1 MNGTSRLY
9 RSTSQRM
16 LGGVAAGLASYL
28 RIDPNVVR
36 LIFLVLAFVTGGGFA
51 LVYMLLWLLIPGTA
65 STATDVHQIVNENVN
80 DIGAQLRSFT
90 GAKGSHGGNG
100 GNGGNG
106 GVAQPNGG
114 ANVAQGQLPPAG
126 ATTQHRHGNPA
137 AALIAIGVFFL
148 LLNLG
153 FFRFFAWGVWWPLL
167 LVGLGVMMI
176 SRRA

>member
-16 LGGVAAGLASYL
+16 LGGVASGLASYFG
-28 RIDPNVVR
+28 IDPNIVR
-36 LIFLVLAFVTGGGFA
+36 IVFLVLAFITGGGFA

-65 STATDVHQIVNENVN
+65 STATEVNQIVNENLN

-90 GAKGSHGGNG
+90 RPR

-114 ANVAQGQLPPAG
+114 VTAAQGQLPPASTS
-126 ATTQHRHGNPA
+126 AQARQGNPA

-153 FFRFFAWGVWWPLL
+153 FFRHFAWGVWWPLL
-167 LVGLGVMMI
+167 LVGLGVLMI

>member
-1 MNGTSRLY
+1 
-9 RSTSQRM
+9 M
-16 LGGVAAGLASYL
+16 LGGVASGLASYL
-28 RIDPNVVR
+28 GIDPNIVR
-36 LIFLVLAFVTGGGFA
+36 IIFLVLTFITGGGFA
-51 LVYMLLWLLIPGTA
+51 FVYMLLWLLIPGTA
-65 STATDVHQIVNENVN
+65 STATDVNEIVNENLS
-80 DIGAQLRSFT
+80 DMGARVRGFT
-90 GAKGSHGGNG
+90 GARGAKV

-114 ANVAQGQLPPAG
+114 ATASQGQLPPAG
-126 ATTQHRHGNPA
+126 ASAQPRQGNPA
-137 AALIAIGVFFL
+137 MALIAIGIFFL

>member
-16 LGGVAAGLASYL
+16 LGGVAAGFASYFG
-28 RIDPNVVR
+28 IDPNVVR
-36 LIFLVLAFVTGGGFA
+36 LIFLVLTFVTGGGFA

-65 STATDVHQIVNENVN
+65 STAADVNQVVNENIG
-80 DIGAQLRSFT
+80 DMGAQLRSFT
-90 GAKGSHGGNG
+90 GTKATNG

-114 ANVAQGQLPPAG
+114 PNPAQGQLPPNA
-126 ATTQHRHGNPA
+126 ASVQPRQGNPA
-137 AALIAIGVFFL
+137 VALIAIGVFFL

>member
-1 MNGTSRLY
+1 M
-9 RSTSQRM
+9 
-16 LGGVAAGLASYL
+16 
-28 RIDPNVVR
+28 
-36 LIFLVLAFVTGGGFA
+36 
-51 LVYMLLWLLIPGTA
+51 
-65 STATDVHQIVNENVN
+65 
-80 DIGAQLRSFT
+80 GAQLRSFT
-90 GAKGSHGGNG
+90 GTKATNG

-114 ANVAQGQLPPAG
+114 PNPAQGQLPPNA
-126 ATTQHRHGNPA
+126 ASVQPRQANPA
-137 AALIAIGVFFL
+137 VALIAIGVFFL